1 MIDFNKLQS
10 AEVDKTYYPFFS
22 RDNCFLDNSSSITL
36 SEDFPDI
43 KSGGSI
49 PPSSINLKK
58 SIKKL
63 ISDLESQEMK
73 NILEKKL
80 NVDLSNSEIVTT
92 LRGYSRKKDGKIHTD
107 SKSKIITLLLYLNE
121 SWEYD
126 TGKLRMLKNEENLD
140 DFIKEIPATLG
151 SIVAFKVTENC
162 FHGFL
167 PFEGKRKSIQMNYVH
182 KKNLKTHKLRHFLS
196 SLFKK

>member
-10 AEVDKTYYPFFS
+10 AEVDNTYYPFFTL
-22 RDNCFLDNSSSITL
+22 DNCLLGNPSSL
-36 SEDFPDI
+36 ALAEDFPDI

-49 PPSSINLKK
+49 PPSSINLEE

-63 ISDLESQEMK
+63 ISDLESEEMK
-73 NILEKKL
+73 AILEEKL

-92 LRGYSRKKDGKIHTD
+92 LRGFSRKKDGKIHTD

-121 SWEYD
+121 SWEYE

-151 SIVAFKVTENC
+151 SVVAFKVTENC

-167 PFEGKRKSIQMNYVH
+167 PFEGKRQSKQMNYVYR
-182 KKNLKTHKLRHFLS
+182 KNVKTHKLRHFLS
-196 SLFKK
+196 SLFK

>member
-10 AEVDKTYYPFFS
+10 VEVDKTHYPFFAL
-22 RDNCFLDNSSSITL
+22 DNCLIDNPSSTAL
-36 SEDFPDI
+36 ARDFPDI
-43 KSGGSI
+43 ESGGSI
-49 PPSSINLKK
+49 PPSSIDLEE

-73 NILEKKL
+73 TILEEKL
-80 NVDLSNSEIVTT
+80 NVDLSNAEIVTT

-121 SWEYD
+121 SWEYE
-126 TGKLRMLKNEENLD
+126 TGKLRMLKNGENLD

-151 SIVAFKVTENC
+151 SVVAFKVTENC

-167 PFEGKRKSIQMNYVH
+167 AFEGKRQSIQMNYVYR
-182 KKNLKTHKLRHFLS
+182 KNAKTHKLRHFLS
-196 SLFKK
+196 SLFK

>member
-10 AEVDKTYYPFFS
+10 AEVDKTYYPFFNL
-22 RDNCFLDNSSSITL
+22 DNCLLDNTSSIAL
-36 SEDFPDI
+36 SKDFPDI

-49 PPSSINLKK
+49 PPSSINLEE

-73 NILEKKL
+73 NILEEKL

-140 DFIKEIPATLG
+140 DFIIEIPATLG

>member
-10 AEVDKTYYPFFS
+10 AEVDKTHFPFFTL
-22 RDNCFLDNSSSITL
+22 DNCLIDNPSSNAL
-36 SEDFPDI
+36 SSDFPDI

-49 PPSSINLKK
+49 PPSSINLKG
-58 SIKKL
+58 SVKKL

-73 NILEKKL
+73 AILEEKL

-121 SWEYD
+121 SWEYE
-126 TGKLRMLKNEENLD
+126 TGKLRMLKNEENLEE
-140 DFIKEIPATLG
+140 FIKEIPATLG
-151 SIVAFKVTENC
+151 SVVAFKVTENC

-167 PFEGKRKSIQMNYVH
+167 PFEGKRQSIQMNYVY
-182 KKNLKTHKLRHFLS
+182 KKNAKTHKLRHFLS
-196 SLFKK
+196 SLFK

>member
-10 AEVDKTYYPFFS
+10 VEVDKTHYPFFALNNCLI
-22 RDNCFLDNSSSITL
+22 DNPSSTAL
-36 SEDFPDI
+36 ARDFPDI
-43 KSGGSI
+43 ESGGSI
-49 PPSSINLKK
+49 PPSSIDLEE

-73 NILEKKL
+73 TILEEKL
-80 NVDLSNSEIVTT
+80 NVDLSNAEIVTT

-121 SWEYD
+121 SWEYE
-126 TGKLRMLKNEENLD
+126 TGKLRMLKNGENLD

-151 SIVAFKVTENC
+151 SVVAFKVTENC

-167 PFEGKRKSIQMNYVH
+167 PFEGKRQSIQMNYVYR
-182 KKNLKTHKLRHFLS
+182 KNAKTHKLRHFLS
-196 SLFKK
+196 SLFK

>member
-22 RDNCFLDNSSSITL
+22 LDNCFLDNSSSITL

-49 PPSSINLKK
+49 PPSSIYLKK

-73 NILEKKL
+73 NILEEKL

>member
-10 AEVDKTYYPFFS
+10 VEVDKTHYPFFAL
-22 RDNCFLDNSSSITL
+22 DNCLIDNPSSTAL
-36 SEDFPDI
+36 ARDFPDI
-43 KSGGSI
+43 ESGGSI
-49 PPSSINLKK
+49 PPSSIDLEE

-73 NILEKKL
+73 TILEEKL
-80 NVDLSNSEIVTT
+80 NVDLSNAEIVTT

-121 SWEYD
+121 SWEYE
-126 TGKLRMLKNEENLD
+126 TGKLRMLKNGENLD

-151 SIVAFKVTENC
+151 SVVAFKVTENC

-167 PFEGKRKSIQMNYVH
+167 PFEGKRQSIQMNYVYR
-182 KKNLKTHKLRHFLS
+182 KNAKTHKLRHFLS
-196 SLFKK
+196 SLFK

>member
-10 AEVDKTYYPFFS
+10 VEVDKTHYPFFTL
-22 RDNCFLDNSSSITL
+22 DNCLIDNPSSTAL
-36 SEDFPDI
+36 ARDFPDI
-43 KSGGSI
+43 ESGGSI
-49 PPSSINLKK
+49 PPSSIDLEE

-73 NILEKKL
+73 TILEEKL

-121 SWEYD
+121 SWEYE
-126 TGKLRMLKNEENLD
+126 TGKLRMLKNGENLD

-151 SIVAFKVTENC
+151 SVVAFKVTENC

-167 PFEGKRKSIQMNYVH
+167 PFEGKRQSIQMNYVYR
-182 KKNLKTHKLRHFLS
+182 KNAKTHKLRHFLS
-196 SLFKK
+196 SLFK

>member
-10 AEVDKTYYPFFS
+10 VEVDKTHYPFFALNNCLI
-22 RDNCFLDNSSSITL
+22 DNPSSTAL
-36 SEDFPDI
+36 ARDFPDI
-43 KSGGSI
+43 ESGGSI
-49 PPSSINLKK
+49 PPSSIDLEE

-73 NILEKKL
+73 TILEEKL
-80 NVDLSNSEIVTT
+80 NVDLSNAEKVTT

-121 SWEYD
+121 SWEYE
-126 TGKLRMLKNEENLD
+126 TGKLRMLKNGENLD

-151 SIVAFKVTENC
+151 SVVAFKVTENC

-167 PFEGKRKSIQMNYVH
+167 PFEGKRQSIQMNYVYR
-182 KKNLKTHKLRHFLS
+182 KNAKTHKLRHFLS
-196 SLFKK
+196 

>member
-22 RDNCFLDNSSSITL
+22 LDNCFLDNPSTIAL

-58 SIKKL
+58 TIKKL

-73 NILEKKL
+73 NILEEKL

-167 PFEGKRKSIQMNYVH
+167 PFEGKRKSIQMNYVYR
-182 KKNLKTHKLRHFLS
+182 KNLKTHKLRHFLS

>member
-1 MIDFNKLQS
+1 LIDFNKLQS
-10 AEVDKTYYPFFS
+10 VEVDKTHYPFFTH
-22 RDNCFLDNSSSITL
+22 DNCLIDNPSSTAL
-36 SEDFPDI
+36 ARDFPNI

-49 PPSSINLKK
+49 PPSSIDLEE

-73 NILEKKL
+73 TILEEKL

-121 SWEYD
+121 SWEYE
-126 TGKLRMLKNEENLD
+126 TGKLRMLKNGENLD

-151 SIVAFKVTENC
+151 SVVAFKVTENC

-167 PFEGKRKSIQMNYVH
+167 PFEGKRQSIQMNYVYR
-182 KKNLKTHKLRHFLS
+182 KNAKTHRLRHFLS
-196 SLFKK
+196 SLFK

>member
-10 AEVDKTYYPFFS
+10 AEVDKTHFPFFTL
-22 RDNCFLDNSSSITL
+22 DNCLLENPSSAAL
-36 SEDFPDI
+36 ARDFPDI

-49 PPSSINLKK
+49 PPSSINLKR
-58 SIKKL
+58 SVKKL

-73 NILEKKL
+73 AILEEKL

-121 SWEYD
+121 SWEYE
-126 TGKLRMLKNEENLD
+126 TGKLRMLKNEENLEE
-140 DFIKEIPATLG
+140 FIKEIPATLG
-151 SIVAFKVTENC
+151 SVVAFKVTENC

-167 PFEGKRKSIQMNYVH
+167 PFEGKRQSIQMNYVY
-182 KKNLKTHKLRHFLS
+182 KKNAKTHKLRHFLS
-196 SLFKK
+196 SLFK

>member
-22 RDNCFLDNSSSITL
+22 LDNCLLDKPSCVAL
-36 SEDFPDI
+36 AKDFPDI

-49 PPSSINLKK
+49 PPSSINLEE

-63 ISDLESQEMK
+63 ISDLESEEMK
-73 NILEKKL
+73 AILEEKL

-92 LRGYSRKKDGKIHTD
+92 LRGFSRKKDGKIHTD

-121 SWEYD
+121 SWEYE

-151 SIVAFKVTENC
+151 SVVAFKVCLLYTSPSPRDL
-162 FHGFL
+162 H
-167 PFEGKRKSIQMNYVH
+167 
-182 KKNLKTHKLRHFLS
+182 
-196 SLFKK
+196 

>member
-10 AEVDKTYYPFFS
+10 VGVDKTHYPFFTL
-22 RDNCFLDNSSSITL
+22 DNCLIDNPSITAL
-36 SEDFPDI
+36 ARDFPDI

-49 PPSSINLKK
+49 PPSSVNLEI

-73 NILEKKL
+73 AILEEKL
-80 NVDLSNSEIVTT
+80 DVDLSNSEIVTT
-92 LRGYSRKKDGKIHTD
+92 LRGYSRRKDGKIHTD

-121 SWEYD
+121 SWEYE
-126 TGKLRMLKNEENLD
+126 TGKLRMLKNEKNLD
-140 DFIKEIPATLG
+140 DFIQEIPATLG
-151 SIVAFKVTENC
+151 SVVAFKVTDNC

-167 PFEGKRKSIQMNYVH
+167 PFEGKRQSIQMNYVY
-182 KKNLKTHKLRHFLS
+182 KKNVKTHKLRHFLS
-196 SLFKK
+196 SLFK

>member
-1 MIDFNKLQS
+1 
-10 AEVDKTYYPFFS
+10 
-22 RDNCFLDNSSSITL
+22 
-36 SEDFPDI
+36 
-43 KSGGSI
+43 
-49 PPSSINLKK
+49 
-58 SIKKL
+58 
-63 ISDLESQEMK
+63 
-73 NILEKKL
+73 
-80 NVDLSNSEIVTT
+80 
-92 LRGYSRKKDGKIHTD
+92 
-107 SKSKIITLLLYLNE
+107 
-121 SWEYD
+121 
-126 TGKLRMLKNEENLD
+126 MLKNEENLD

>member
-22 RDNCFLDNSSSITL
+22 LDNCLLDNSSCFAL
-36 SEDFPDI
+36 PKDFPDI

-49 PPSSINLKK
+49 PPSSINLEE

-63 ISDLESQEMK
+63 ISDLESEEMK
-73 NILEKKL
+73 AILEEKL

-92 LRGYSRKKDGKIHTD
+92 LRGFSRKKDGKIHTD

-121 SWEYD
+121 SWEYE

-167 PFEGKRKSIQMNYVH
+167 PF
-182 KKNLKTHKLRHFLS
+182 
-196 SLFKK
+196 

>member
-22 RDNCFLDNSSSITL
+22 LDNCFLDNSSSITL

-49 PPSSINLKK
+49 PPSSINLKG

-63 ISDLESQEMK
+63 ISDLEGLEMK
-73 NILEKKL
+73 AILEEKL

-121 SWEYD
+121 SWEYE
-126 TGKLRMLKNEENLD
+126 TGKLRMVKNEENLEE
-140 DFIKEIPATLG
+140 FIKEIPATLG
-151 SIVAFKVTENC
+151 SVVAFKVTENC

-167 PFEGKRKSIQMNYVH
+167 PFEGKRQSIQMNYVYR
-182 KKNLKTHKLRHFLS
+182 KNAKTHKLRHFLS
-196 SLFKK
+196 SLFK

>member
-1 MIDFNKLQS
+1 LIDFNKLQS
-10 AEVDKTYYPFFS
+10 VEVDKTHFPFFS
-22 RDNCFLDNSSSITL
+22 LDNCLLDNQYRTDL
-36 SEDFPDI
+36 ARDFPDI

-49 PPSSINLKK
+49 PPSAISLKE
-58 SIKKL
+58 SIKKI

-73 NILEKKL
+73 AILEEKL

-121 SWEYD
+121 SWEYE
-126 TGKLRMLKNEENLD
+126 TGKLRMLKSKENLD

-151 SIVAFKVTENC
+151 SVVAFKVTENC

-167 PFEGKRKSIQMNYVH
+167 PFEGKRQSIQMNYVYR
-182 KKNLKTHKLRHFLS
+182 KNVKTHKLRHFLS
-196 SLFKK
+196 SLFK

>member
-22 RDNCFLDNSSSITL
+22 LDNCFLDNSSSITL